1 MAGKPAEGALVI
13 VESPTKA
20 RTIKPFLP
28 KDFVVKASV
37 GHVRDLPNNAA
48 DIPAKLKKEAWS
60 RTGVNVDADF
70 APLYVVPKDK
80 KELVREMKAAVK
92 RAKHIYFATDEDR
105 EGESISWHLL
115 ELLGPKVPFE
125 RLVFHE
131 ITRDA
136 IHQALESPRAIN
148 EDLVQAQETRRIVD
162 RLFGYEVSPLLWK
175 KMLPKLSA
183 GRVQSVAVRLLVERE
198 RARIRFKEAAYW
210 GMKARFAKGGEEFE
224 ADLVQVDGKR
234 VVTAKDFDPDTGELK
249 RASKGTRDARV
260 QLDGDAVSRIE
271 AEIREAEAKV
281 ASVERKPFTASP
293 QAPYV
298 TSSLQQD
305 ANSKLR
311 FQARHT
317 MRLAQ
322 QLYENGFIT
331 YMRTDSTMLSNEAK
345 GAARELIKER
355 FGEQF
360 LSEKVRYY
368 RNKVKNAQEAHEA
381 IRPAGG
387 KFRAVE
393 EVGKRLGP
401 EAAKLY
407 QMIWRRTVASQMR
420 DARGTTS
427 AVQIA
432 VGGAEFRANGRT
444 IEFPGFLKAYGMH
457 AGSESAKEGGAD
469 GAAAVPYALREKA
482 LPDLEADDILRL
494 NAVESSEHRTQPP
507 QRYTEGNLI
516 KELERLGIGR
526 PSTWATIVD
535 LVQSRAYAFRRSG
548 ALVPTFTAM
557 AVVGLLEKHFTQLA
571 DYQFTA
577 ELEDQLDAIARGEL
591 GRLDY
596 LKRFYFGDGQ
606 AAQLAYQDTRP
617 PKRIA
622 DQVEQSGLRDLIK
635 SGEADIRPQDVCS
648 LPIGTTPDGKEVEV
662 RIGRYGPFLS
672 DGDTRCGVPEALA
685 PDELDVD
692 KASEMLSV
700 AGKGPEALGEDPQS
714 GLPIYVKQGRFGP
727 FVQLGDGDAKSD
739 VKRASLLKGMAAETL
754 DVETAMKLLSL
765 PRVLGTHPNTDE
777 EVVATNGRYGPFVRS
792 GKEIRSLPADKDL
805 FAVELDEAV
814 ALLAQ
819 EKPSRRSASRSEPLK
834 VVGKHPGTGAEIKLF
849 SGRYGPYVTDGEV
862 NASLPRGSEPN
873 SVTVDVAVDLL
884 RARAARIAEDGGA
897 KRRPRKRKS

>member
-48 DIPAKLKKEAWS
+48 DIPAKLKKESWS

-70 APLYVVPKDK
+70 EPLYVVPKDK
-80 KELVREMKAAVK
+80 KDIVREMKAAVK

-115 ELLGPKVPFE
+115 ALLGPKVPFE

-136 IHQALESPRAIN
+136 IHKALESPRAIN
-148 EDLVQAQETRRIVD
+148 QDLVQAQETRRIVD

-175 KMLPKLSA
+175 KMLPRLSA

-198 RARIRFKEAAYW
+198 RARIRFKEAGFW
-210 GMKARFAKGGEEFE
+210 GMKARFSQRGEEFE

-234 VVTAKDFDPDTGELK
+234 VVTAKDFDPDTGNLK

-260 QLDGDAVSRIE
+260 QLDGDAVRRIE
-271 AEIREAEAKV
+271 AEVREAEAKV
-281 ASVERKPFTASP
+281 TSVERKPLTASP

-355 FGEQF
+355 FGEQY
-360 LSEKVRYY
+360 LPEKVRFY

-393 EVGKRLGP
+393 EVRKRLGE

-427 AVQIA
+427 TVQIA
-432 VGGAEFRANGRT
+432 VGDAEFRANGRT
-444 IEFPGFLKAYGMH
+444 IEFPGFLKAYGMD
-457 AGSESAKEGGAD
+457 AESASGDEGG
-469 GAAAVPYALREKA
+469 GASAIPYALREKA
-482 LPDLEADDILRL
+482 LPALDADDVVHLS
-494 NAVESSEHRTQPP
+494 AVESSEHRTQPP
-507 QRYTEGNLI
+507 QRFTEGNLI

-571 DYQFTA
+571 DYKFTA

-606 AAQLAYQDTRP
+606 AAQFAYQDTSP
-617 PKRIA
+617 PKRGT

-648 LPIGTTPDGKEVEV
+648 VPIGTTKDGKAVEV

-685 PDELDVD
+685 PDELDVG
-692 KASEMLSV
+692 KASEMLSL
-700 AGKGPEALGEDPQS
+700 AGKEPEALGEDPQS
-714 GLPIYVKQGRFGP
+714 GLPIFVKQGRFGP

-739 VKRASLLKGMAAETL
+739 VKRASLLKGMTPETL
-754 DVETAMKLLSL
+754 DVETALKLLSL
-765 PRVLGTHPNTDE
+765 PRKLGVHPQTRE
-777 EVVATNGRYGPFVRS
+777 EVIATNGRYGPFVRS

-805 FAVELDEAV
+805 FAVGLDEAV
-814 ALLAQ
+814 ALLGQ

-862 NASLPRGSEPN
+862 NASLPRGSEPD
-873 SVTVDVAVDLL
+873 SVTVEVAVDLL
-884 RARAARIAEDGGA
+884 RARAARIAEGGGA
-897 KRRPRKRKS
+897 KRRPQRRKS

>member
-48 DIPAKLKKEAWS
+48 DIPAKYKKESWS

-70 APLYVVPKDK
+70 EPLYVVPKDK

-92 RAKHIYFATDEDR
+92 QAKHIYFATDEDR

-115 ELLGPKVPFE
+115 ALLGPKVPFE

-136 IHQALESPRAIN
+136 IHKALESPRAIN
-148 EDLVQAQETRRIVD
+148 DDLVQAQETRRIVD

-175 KMLPKLSA
+175 KMLPRLSA

-198 RARIRFKEAAYW
+198 RARIRFKEASYW
-210 GMKARFAKGGEEFE
+210 GMKARFSKRGEEFE
-224 ADLVQVDGKR
+224 ADLVQVQGKR
-234 VVTAKDFDPDTGELK
+234 VVTAKDFNPDTGKLK
-249 RASKGTRDARV
+249 RASKEVQGKRV
-260 QLDGDAVSRIE
+260 QLDGDAAKRIE
-271 AEIREAEAKV
+271 AEVREAEAKV
-281 ASVERKPFTASP
+281 IAVERKPFSTSP

-355 FGEQF
+355 FGEQY
-360 LSEKVRYY
+360 LSEKVRFY
-368 RNKVKNAQEAHEA
+368 RSKVKNAQEAHEA

-393 EVGKRLGP
+393 EVRKRLGG

-420 DARGTTS
+420 DARGVTS
-427 AVQIA
+427 TVQIA
-432 VGGAEFRANGRT
+432 SGEAQFRANGRT
-444 IEFPGFLKAYGMH
+444 IEFPGFLKAYGMDI
-457 AGSESAKEGGAD
+457 ESASDEDAGGGGAT
-469 GAAAVPYALREKA
+469 GPYALREKA
-482 LPDLEADDILRL
+482 LPELKTDDVLLLQAI
-494 NAVESSEHRTQPP
+494 ESSEHRTQPP

-596 LKRFYFGDGQ
+596 LKRFYFGDEQAGQ
-606 AAQLAYQDTRP
+606 FAYQDTRQP
-617 PKRIA
+617 GRTNDHA
-622 DQVEQSGLRDLIK
+622 EQSGLRDLVK
-635 SGEADIRPQDVCS
+635 SGESDIRPQEVCS
-648 LPIGTTPDGKEVEV
+648 LPIGATPDGKQVEV

-672 DGDTRCGVPEALA
+672 DGDTRCSLPEALA

-692 KASEMLSV
+692 KASEMLLL
-700 AGKGPEALGEDPQS
+700 AGKEPEALGEDPQS
-714 GLPIYVKQGRFGP
+714 GLPIYIKQGRFGP

-739 VKRASLLKGMAAETL
+739 VKRASLLKGMTPETL
-754 DVETAMKLLSL
+754 DLDTAVKLLSL
-765 PRVLGTHPNTDE
+765 PRVLGRHPKSKE
-777 EVVATNGRYGPFVRS
+777 EVIATNGRYGPFVRS

-805 FAVELDEAV
+805 FEVGLDEAV
-814 ALLAQ
+814 ALLSQ
-819 EKPSRRSASRSEPLK
+819 EKPTRRSASRSEPLR
-834 VVGKHPGTGAEIKLF
+834 VVGKHPSSDAEIKLF

-862 NASLPRGSEPN
+862 NASLPRGSDPN
-873 SVTVDVAVDLL
+873 TVTVDTAVDLL
-884 RARAARIAEDGGA
+884 RARAARIAEGGGSP
-897 KRRPRKRKS
+897 RRSRKRKS

>member
-1 MAGKPAEGALVI
+1 MI

-48 DIPAKLKKEAWS
+48 DIPAKLKKESWS

-148 EDLVQAQETRRIVD
+148 QDLVQAQETRRIVD

-175 KMLPKLSA
+175 KMLPRLSA

-198 RARIRFKEAAYW
+198 RARIRFKVAEYW
-210 GMKARFAKGGEEFE
+210 GMKARFSKRGEEFE
-224 ADLVQVDGKR
+224 ANLVQVNGKR
-234 VVTAKDFDPDTGELK
+234 VVTAKDFDPDTGKLK
-249 RASKGTRDARV
+249 RASNEARAKRV
-260 QLDGDAVSRIE
+260 QLDGDAAKRIE
-271 AEIREAEAKV
+271 AEVREAEATV
-281 ASVERKPFTASP
+281 ISVERKPFSNSP

-317 MRLAQ
+317 MRVAQ

-331 YMRTDSTMLSNEAK
+331 YMRTDSTVLSDEAK

-355 FGEQF
+355 FGEQY

-393 EVGKRLGP
+393 EVRKRLGA

-420 DARGTTS
+420 DALGTTLT
-427 AVQIA
+427 VQIA
-432 VGGAEFRANGRT
+432 AGEAQFRANGRT
-444 IEFPGFLKAYGMH
+444 IEFPGFLKAYGMDAEPDADEEGS
-457 AGSESAKEGGAD
+457 AGSTVGG
-469 GAAAVPYALREKA
+469 PYALREKA
-482 LPDLEADDILRL
+482 LPDLNADDVVSLSAL
-494 NAVESSEHRTQPP
+494 ESSEHRTQPP

-535 LVQSRAYAFRRSG
+535 LVQSRAYAFRRNG

-606 AAQLAYQDTRP
+606 AAQVAYQDARP
-617 PKRIA
+617 PKSV
-622 DQVEQSGLRDLIK
+622 DQVEQSGLRDLVK
-635 SGEADIRPQDVCS
+635 SGEADIRPQDVCG
-648 LPIGTTPDGKEVEV
+648 LPIGTTRDGKAVEV

-672 DGDTRCGVPEALA
+672 DGDTRCGIPEALA

-692 KASEMLSV
+692 KASEMLSL
-700 AGKGPEALGEDPQS
+700 AGKEPEALGEDPQS
-714 GLPIYVKQGRFGP
+714 GLPIFVKQGRFGP
-727 FVQLGDGDAKSD
+727 FVQLGDSDAKSD
-739 VKRASLLKGMAAETL
+739 VKRASLLKGMTPETL
-754 DVETAMKLLSL
+754 DVETALKLLSL
-765 PRVLGTHPNTDE
+765 PRKLGVHPKTRE
-777 EVVATNGRYGPFVRS
+777 EVIATNGRYGPFVRS
-792 GKEIRSLPADKDL
+792 GKEIRSLPAEADL
-805 FAVELDEAV
+805 FKIGLDEAV

-819 EKPSRRSASRSEPLK
+819 EKPTRRSATRSEPLK

-873 SVTVDVAVDLL
+873 AVTVDVAVDLL
-884 RARAARIAEDGGA
+884 RARAARISEGGGV
-897 KRRPRKRKS
+897 KRRPQKRKS

>member
-1 MAGKPAEGALVI
+1 MI

-48 DIPAKLKKEAWS
+48 DIPAKFKKESWS

-70 APLYVVPKDK
+70 EPLYVVPKDK

-92 RAKHIYFATDEDR
+92 QAKHIYFATDEDR

-115 ELLGPKVPFE
+115 KLLGPKVPFE

-148 EDLVQAQETRRIVD
+148 EDLVKAQETRRIVD

-175 KMLPKLSA
+175 KMLPRLSA

-198 RARIRFKEAAYW
+198 RARIRFKEAGFW
-210 GMKARFAKGGEEFE
+210 GMKARFSKRGEEFE
-224 ADLVQVDGKR
+224 ADLVQVQGKR
-234 VVTAKDFDPDTGELK
+234 VVTAKDFNPDTGKLK
-249 RASKGTRDARV
+249 RASKGTQDARV
-260 QLDGDAVSRIE
+260 QLDGDTAKRIE
-271 AEIREAEAKV
+271 AEVREAEAKV
-281 ASVERKPFTASP
+281 VSVERKPFSTSP

-331 YMRTDSTMLSNEAK
+331 YMRTDSTALSNEAK
-345 GAARELIKER
+345 KAARELIRER
-355 FGEQF
+355 FGEQY

-393 EVGKRLGP
+393 EVRQRLGP

-407 QMIWRRTVASQMR
+407 EMIWRRTVASQMR
-420 DARGTTS
+420 DARGTNST
-427 AVQIA
+427 VQIA
-432 VGGAEFRANGRT
+432 SGEAQFRANGRT
-444 IEFPGFLKAYGMH
+444 IEFPGFLKAYGM
-457 AGSESAKEGGAD
+457 AAESAPDEEAKGGSPA
-469 GAAAVPYALREKA
+469 GPYGLREKA
-482 LPDLEADDILRL
+482 LPALEADDAVRL
-494 NAVESSEHRTQPP
+494 NAIESSEHRTQPP

-606 AAQLAYQDTRP
+606 AAQMAYQDTRP
-617 PKRIA
+617 PKRTA
-622 DQVEQSGLRDLIK
+622 DQVEQSGLRDLVK
-635 SGEADIRPQDVCS
+635 SGEADIRPQEVCS
-648 LPIGTTPDGKEVEV
+648 LPIGTTPDGKAVEV

-692 KASEMLSV
+692 KASEMLSL
-700 AGKGPEALGEDPQS
+700 AGKEPEALGEDPQS

-727 FVQLGDGDAKSD
+727 FVQLGDGDAKSE
-739 VKRASLLKGMAAETL
+739 VKRASLLKGMTPETL

-765 PRVLGTHPNTDE
+765 PRTLGIHPKTKE

-805 FAVELDEAV
+805 FEVGLDEAV
-814 ALLAQ
+814 ALLEQ
-819 EKPSRRSASRSEPLK
+819 EKPSRRSASRGEPLK
-834 VVGKHPGTGAEIKLF
+834 VIGKHPGTDAEIKLF

-862 NASLPRGSEPN
+862 NASLPRGSDPN
-873 SVTVDVAVDLL
+873 SLTVEAAVDLL
-884 RARAARIAEDGGA
+884 RARAARIAEGGGP
-897 KRRPRKRKS
+897 KRRPQRRKS